1 MKSIA
6 LIPLAMT
13 ALVAFAAS
21 DPDRNP
27 LALPAPA
34 AEPTDTGVFR
44 LPQPAPVEPKFR
56 KIPVAVPVP
65 EPSPLAREL
74 VLAPLPALPT
84 AGHVA
89 RNTTPPSPD
98 SPATGANN
106 SKSQAAQEAPEELTS
121 LWRKRIGQWTE
132 ADARKAL
139 GAPLRSRSAMDERK
153 HANGTIH
160 AFADPTSR
168 YRQLELDFDS
178 KTGTL
183 RTVFAYPRQLTW
195 QQARRIWRGE
205 VSAAEAPAGRK
216 FYSYSNRRMDVLVD
230 PAGKV
235 ISLGLY

>member
-13 ALVAFAAS
+13 ALVAFAAT
-21 DPDRNP
+21 DPDRNALP
-27 LALPAPA
+27 LAGPI

-56 KIPVAVPVP
+56 KIPIAAPIP
-65 EPSPLAREL
+65 EPSPVSREL
-74 VLAPLPALPT
+74 VFAPMPALPT
-84 AGHVA
+84 FGSVA
-89 RNTTPPSPD
+89 RNTPRPLLE
-98 SPATGANN
+98 PATTNA
-106 SKSQAAQEAPEELTS
+106 SDARPQPPQEAPEELTS
-121 LWRKRIGQWTE
+121 VWRKRIGQWTE

-139 GAPLRSRSAMDERK
+139 GAPLRSRSALDERK
-153 HANGTIH
+153 RANGTIH

-205 VSAAEAPAGRK
+205 VSAADAPAGRK